1 VHVVEAVAFVLT
13 LRRQQG
19 TIAVT
24 TGTSDWDNELDLAP
38 LSDCAVSYSDPAR
51 APVVSGR
58 RLMASPMI
66 RLVNVSKVYNGAA
79 GRVAALVGVSLEVA
93 AGEFVALMGPSGCG
107 KSTLLHL
114 VAAVDVPTSGE
125 VWVDGQH
132 LTRLTDAALSRFRRD
147 RVGTV
152 YQFYNLLPTLS
163 SWENVALPA
172 ILAGISPREAR
183 ERALAWL
190 ERVAM
195 ARRAEHWPHELSGGE
210 MQRVAVARALIN
222 RPAVLLAD
230 EPTGNLD
237 SVAGRELLQLL
248 AELNAEHRVTILL
261 ATHSED
267 AAATAVRTLYLK
279 DGAFAGPT
287 AAPSPR

>member
-1 VHVVEAVAFVLT
+1 
-13 LRRQQG
+13 
-19 TIAVT
+19 
-24 TGTSDWDNELDLAP
+24 
-38 LSDCAVSYSDPAR
+38 
-51 APVVSGR
+51 
-58 RLMASPMI
+58 MI
-66 RLVNVSKVYNGAA
+66 RLVKVSKVYNGAA

-190 ERVAM
+190 KRVAM

-261 ATHSED
+261 ATHSGD

-279 DGAFAGPT
+279 DGAFGGPT
-287 AAPSPR
+287 AAPAPR